1 MSATSVAH
9 PFNPGKLL
17 WHRAEIERMFAG
29 QQTRGPVSL
38 EWDLSNVC
46 NHDCAFC
53 SFGTKESDGYRQQ
66 NWKHFPTERAFDLV
80 PELVAA
86 GVQSITFTGGGEPLM
101 HPKAPEIM
109 TAVRDAGIS
118 FGLVSNGY
126 LLREKARKII
136 SESAVFLRV
145 SLDSGTPE
153 THQAMHRTNGLQF
166 DEILRNMEAV
176 IIEASAQSRTRP
188 LTVGASF
195 CVTDRNWSEIGQCA
209 ARLKAIGAN
218 YLEVRP
224 TYPTTWR
231 GDGWDFA
238 LSNISNAVRALSD
251 ARDAY
256 NDDRFQIIGMLD
268 RFAALESHEKGYTKC
283 QIGPL
288 MSVLGAEGSIW
299 HCCVQRGQ
307 EAFKLANVIGQT
319 FESAWKAA
327 QEKRMADIIDV
338 GKCPKC
344 RYDNYNL
351 ELAAIETQ
359 SMHLEFI

>member
-1 MSATSVAH
+1 MSGTSVAH

-17 WHRAEIERMFAG
+17 WHRAEIEAMFAG
-29 QQTRGPVSL
+29 EQTRGPVSL

-66 NWKHFPTERAFDLV
+66 NWKHFPTDRAFALV
-80 PELVAA
+80 PELAAA

-101 HPKAPEIM
+101 HPKASEVM
-109 TAVRDAGIS
+109 AAVRDAGMS

-126 LLREKARKII
+126 LLREKVRKVVA
-136 SESAVFLRV
+136 ESAVFLRV

-153 THQAMHRTNGLQF
+153 THQVMHRTNGLQF
-166 DEILRNMEAV
+166 LEILDNIKAV
-176 IIEASAQSRTRP
+176 IDEAKSLNRARP

-209 ARLKAIGAN
+209 AQLKAIGAN

-231 GDGWDFA
+231 GDGWDMA
-238 LSNISNAVRALSD
+238 LSNISNAQRALTD

-256 NDDRFQIIGMLD
+256 NDDAFQIIGMLD
-268 RFAALESHEKGYTKC
+268 RFASLENPEKGYTKC

-288 MSVLGAEGSIW
+288 TSVLGAEGSLW

-307 EAFKLANVIGQT
+307 DAFKLSNVLHQT
-319 FESAWKAA
+319 FASAWSEA
-327 QEKRMADIIDV
+327 QAKRMADIIDV
-338 GKCPKC
+338 GKCPRC
-344 RYDNYNL
+344 RYDGLNRIL
-351 ELAAIETQ
+351 QGVESQ